1 MRRITLADRLRYEFD
16 NLMSRGAVALVA
28 TLLLVTVLMIVSIS
42 TLLYL
47 FDLELKNSADGSA
60 LTFGRILWAVLNHTI
75 DPGSLED
82 TQGDLLYLG
91 GLFLATMGGTFIVS
105 ALIGIIATGLENK
118 LADLRKGDSFVV
130 ESNHTLILGWSPAI
144 FTVIRQL
151 VLANAHRPRSAIVIL
166 AEQDKVEMEDE
177 IRVKVGQT
185 GRTRIICRTGNP
197 SDFDDLAIV
206 NPNEAGLMI
215 VMPSENLDGD
225 VQVIKIL
232 LALVQNPQ
240 RRPEPYYIITQ
251 LYDEKH
257 RAIARMVGKDEVV
270 AFRLGG
276 ILGFVLVES
285 VRQVRLSRVLTQLIQ
300 YEGGEIYFHEEP
312 TLVGKPFGE
321 ILSLYETCSV
331 IGLRLPNGDVVVNP
345 PLETA
350 IAPQTQIIAI
360 AEDEQSFHVSTPANS
375 MIDRSILSTPQ
386 PHPPQPLHL
395 LILGW
400 NEDAPNIIT
409 RLDRYMVAGSRVLL
423 VAHDP
428 EIPAKLD
435 ALRHQ
440 MQHLKLECRPGD
452 IQDRQLL
459 DALDIPAYDRVVI
472 LSPFDRLTA
481 ELADAETLIVLLHL
495 RDISNQSE
503 RRFPII
509 SQLMKESNRN
519 LARVAQADD
528 VIVSNQLVSLVL
540 AQMSQNRDR
549 LPALQGLLNP
559 DGNHLQL
566 RLAEDYVALGH
577 PVNFYTVVES
587 ARRFGHLVIG
597 YCVEA
602 EAQDESCDYGVRLNP
617 KKSDSVTFVEG
628 DRLIVV
634 AQDDL
639 DS

>member
-28 TLLLVTVLMIVSIS
+28 TLLLVTLMMIVSIS

-47 FDLELKNSADGSA
+47 FDLELRNSADGISFS
-60 LTFGRILWAVLNHTI
+60 FGRILWTVFNHTI
-75 DPGSLED
+75 DPGSLEN
-82 TQGDLLYLG
+82 TKGDLLYLG

-105 ALIGIIATGLENK
+105 ALIGIIATGFENK
-118 LADLRKGDSFVV
+118 LAELRKGDSFVV
-130 ESNHTLILGWSPAI
+130 ESGHTLILGWSPAI

-151 VLANAHRPRSAIVIL
+151 ILAKAHRPRSAIVIL

-177 IRVKVGQT
+177 IRVKVGRT

-206 NPNEAGLMI
+206 NPNNAGLML

-225 VQVIKIL
+225 VRVIKIL

-251 LYDEKH
+251 LYDEKN
-257 RAIARMVGKDEVV
+257 RAIARMVGKDEVI

-285 VRQVRLSRVLTQLIQ
+285 VRQVRLSRVLTQLIR

-312 TLVGKPFGE
+312 TLVGKTFGD
-321 ILSLYETCSV
+321 ILSVYETCSV

-345 PLETA
+345 PQEKA
-350 IAPQTQIIAI
+350 IAPKTQIIAI
-360 AEDEQSFHVSTPANS
+360 AEDEKSFHCSTHPNHT
-375 MIDRSILSTPQ
+375 IDRSALRTPQ
-386 PHPPQPLHL
+386 PHVSQPLHL

-400 NEDAPNIIT
+400 NEDAPDVIA
-409 RLDRYMVAGSRVLL
+409 RLDRYMAAGSSVLL

-428 EIPAKLD
+428 ETPAKLD
-435 ALRHQ
+435 ALRQQ
-440 MQHLKLECRPGD
+440 MQHLHLECRLGD
-452 IQDRQLL
+452 IQDRRLL
-459 DALDIPAYDRVVI
+459 DALDVPTYDRVVV

-495 RDISNQSE
+495 RDISDQSG

-549 LPALQGLLNP
+549 LPAIQGLTDP

-587 ARRFGHLVIG
+587 AKRFGHLVIG

-602 EAQDESCDYGVRLNP
+602 EAKDESSDYGVRLNP

-634 AQDDL
+634 AQDEP